1 MNPFR
6 YGQVVGGEDFCPRPG
21 LIEELTGCIESGQN
35 VAVQGERRTGKTSL
49 ICEAIRRLKKRRMLY
64 VDLLEIKTSDDLCK
78 RLLKAVISL
87 QRQSGLLEKVLKSL
101 AHLRP
106 TVSLDPLTGQ
116 PSVSLDAA
124 VKMTP
129 ESIDGLLD
137 MISTM
142 HRRQP
147 LAVVFDEF
155 QDVLNLADSRE
166 TLAGLR
172 AKIQFHSKI
181 PYLFHSKI
189 PYLFAGSVRNQMSA
203 IFTDPQSAFFKSAL
217 LLNVGPLDAGE
228 FAAFL
233 KRRFALGKR
242 TVDDAAMGQVF
253 EWADNIPGD
262 VQQLCAALWE
272 ITSYRDRIT
281 ERLLP
286 AALERIFARESKAY
300 EAALIQVTGQQLR
313 CLIGLARLKGTP
325 PLSQGFLR
333 AVGIS
338 AAASVQR
345 ALNRLEKLKII
356 YRHEGQYKFV
366 NPFFKSWLIYKD
378 F

>member
-1 MNPFR
+1 MNPFQ
-6 YGQVVGGEDFCPRPG
+6 YGQVVSGEDFCPRPR
-21 LIEELTGCIESGQN
+21 LIEEMTGFIESGQN

-49 ICEAIRRLKKRRMLY
+49 ICEAIRRLQKRRMLY

-78 RLLKAVISL
+78 RLLKALISL
-87 QRQSGLLEKVLKSL
+87 QRQSGFLEKVLRSL
-101 AHLRP
+101 SHLRP

-116 PSVSLDAA
+116 PSVSLDAS

-129 ESIDGLLD
+129 DSIDGLLD
-137 MISTM
+137 MIASL

-155 QDVLNLADSRE
+155 QDVLNLADSQE

-172 AKIQFHSKI
+172 SRIQFHGKI
-181 PYLFHSKI
+181 PYI
-189 PYLFAGSVRNQMSA
+189 FAGSIRHQMSA
-203 IFTDPQSAFFKSAL
+203 IFTDPQSPFFKSAVSL
-217 LLNVGPLDAGE
+217 QVGPIDTEE

-242 TVDDAAMGQVF
+242 TVDELVMDKVF

-262 VQQLCAALWE
+262 IQQLCAALWE
-272 ITSYRDRIT
+272 ITSYRDRISG
-281 ERLLP
+281 EHLP

-300 EAALIQVTGQQLR
+300 EATLVQVTGQQLQ
-313 CLIGLARLKGTP
+313 CLVGLARLKGTP

-333 AVGIS
+333 AVGIT

-356 YRHEGQYKFV
+356 YRHEDQYRFV

>member
-6 YGQVVGGEDFCPRPG
+6 YGQVVSGEDFCPRPE
-21 LIEELTGCIESGQN
+21 LIDEMTGFIESGQN

-64 VDLLEIKTSDDLCK
+64 VDLLEIKTSDDVCK

-101 AHLRP
+101 SHLRP

-129 ESIDGLLD
+129 ESMDGLLD
-137 MISTM
+137 MIPSM

-155 QDVLNLADSRE
+155 QDVLNLSDRKQ

-172 AKIQFHSKI
+172 SKIQFQSKI
-181 PYLFHSKI
+181 PYI
-189 PYLFAGSVRNQMSA
+189 FAGSIRNQMSA
-203 IFTDPQSAFFKSAL
+203 IFTDPDSVFFKSAVS
-217 LLNVGPLDAGE
+217 LNVGPIDAGE

-233 KRRFALGKR
+233 KRRFTLGKR
-242 TVDDAAMGQVF
+242 TVDEPVMDKVF
-253 EWADNIPGD
+253 DWADNIPGD

-300 EAALIQVTGQQLR
+300 EAALVQVTGQQLQ
-313 CLIGLARLKGTP
+313 CLVGLARLKGTP
-325 PLSQGFLR
+325 PLSQDFLR

-366 NPFFKSWLIYKD
+366 NPFFKSWLIYKN

>member
-6 YGQVVGGEDFCPRPG
+6 YGQVVSGEDFCPRPR
-21 LIEELTGCIESGQN
+21 LIEEVTGFIESGQN

-49 ICEAIRRLKKRRMLY
+49 ICEAIRRLKKRRMMY

-87 QRQSGLLEKVLKSL
+87 QRQSGFLEKVLKSL
-101 AHLRP
+101 AYLRP

-137 MISTM
+137 MIPTM

-155 QDVLNLADSRE
+155 QDILNLPDSRE

-172 AKIQFHSKI
+172 AKIQ
-181 PYLFHSKI
+181 FHSKI

-203 IFTDPQSAFFKSAL
+203 IFTDPESAFFKSAL

-233 KRRFALGKR
+233 KARFALGKR
-242 TVDDAAMGQVF
+242 ILDDAVMGQIF

-272 ITSYRDRIT
+272 VTSYRDRIT
-281 ERLLP
+281 EGVLP
-286 AALERIFARESKAY
+286 AALERVFARESKAY

-325 PLSQGFLR
+325 PLSQDFLR

-345 ALNRLEKLKII
+345 ALNRLERLKII